1 MIRPQITRLG
11 VDQML
16 PQSMDHP
23 LGLQLSKEQDA
34 SKDFGRLLF
43 MFWFK
48 LHVPHRY
55 GLAPDTPASTK
66 KKNKKRRKSQQKR
79 QLSSHFGQW
88 LPSVAAASTC
98 TTLSSSLCRKYYLTD
113 RKIKTLRHKNH
124 SWFHTVH
131 HYKGC
136 DGIIFYSSH
145 VHRPKSHSSIQS
157 RDKNVGSTQN
167 SGSASNSPRFWVF
180 KTRDLGMFLS
190 LIKVAYKENSPA

>member
-66 KKNKKRRKSQQKR
+66 KKNKKKKKITTEKAA
-79 QLSSHFGQW
+79 QLP
-88 LPSVAAASTC
+88 LRPVAALC
-98 TTLSSSLCRKYYLTD
+98 SSS
-113 RKIKTLRHKNH
+113 
-124 SWFHTVH
+124 FHLH
-131 HYKGC
+131 
-136 DGIIFYSSH
+136 
-145 VHRPKSHSSIQS
+145 
-157 RDKNVGSTQN
+157 N
-167 SGSASNSPRFWVF
+167 S
-180 KTRDLGMFLS
+180 FLFS
-190 LIKVAYKENSPA
+190 L